1 MDASKDSFDLGNW
14 IQLAQGLNNE
24 IGGGEPCNGQHSQM
38 EHDFA
43 WVGWSPLFSECED
56 Q

>member
-1 MDASKDSFDLGNW
+1 MDANKDSFDRGKW
-14 IQLAQGLNNE
+14 IQLAQGLNIK
-24 IGGGEPCNGQHSQM
+24 IGGGEPCNVQHSQM

-43 WVGWSPLFSECED
+43 WVGWSPHFPHHEN